1 MNEFACQFGEQN
13 HLNGVFT
20 RPGEFTPAKP
30 VVVLVTAGFTPK
42 SGPFRLYTLLARTIA
57 GMGLAALRF
66 DLGGIGN
73 SEQIDV
79 STPLKVRTR
88 CDINAA
94 LDYLQGQYGCEQFI
108 LCGLCSGAEDSFRYA
123 ESDVRVKGVA
133 LIDPHAYI
141 TKGWH
146 LKRVFSRYF
155 LNRIINK
162 LVRSLGVSPLVIAA
176 NNDNK
181 NQAGSGGDL
190 IDYQY
195 MEHAESSRIL
205 CALIERGTRL
215 HYLYTGGAIDTFN
228 HKGQFRKMFPG
239 IDFKG
244 LVTLSHIPHIEHTQV
259 FEQDRREVIDTLS
272 DWLSSCFQAEL
283 AAG

>member
-30 VVVLVTAGFTPK
+30 MVVLVTAGFTPK

-94 LDYLQGQYGCEQFI
+94 TAVNNLF
-108 LCGLCSGAEDSFRYA
+108 S
-123 ESDVRVKGVA
+123 VA
-133 LIDPHAYI
+133 CVPVLKIHSA
-141 TKGWH
+141 TLNQTLELKAWH
-146 LKRVFSRYF
+146 
-155 LNRIINK
+155 
-162 LVRSLGVSPLVIAA
+162 
-176 NNDNK
+176 
-181 NQAGSGGDL
+181 
-190 IDYQY
+190 
-195 MEHAESSRIL
+195 
-205 CALIERGTRL
+205 
-215 HYLYTGGAIDTFN
+215 
-228 HKGQFRKMFPG
+228 
-239 IDFKG
+239 
-244 LVTLSHIPHIEHTQV
+244 
-259 FEQDRREVIDTLS
+259 
-272 DWLSSCFQAEL
+272 
-283 AAG
+283 